1 MTQSTDEVSSPGL
14 LSGLSVVECGEGVAA
29 SFATKLMADLGADVI
44 KVEPLAGD
52 WTRRYGPFPGNTPDP
67 EKSGLFIYLNSNK
80 RGVTLDLSTE
90 TDRDTLHSLLA
101 KADLLVHNV
110 APSRRDG
117 LGLASANLGADF
129 PHLVIAAIS
138 PFGDRGPYRNWNAYE
153 LNVVNAGG
161 WAFLSP
167 GASEFPALP
176 PLKAFGH
183 QGDYQGGL
191 HACFAA
197 LGAYFHRLESGKGQ
211 TVEVSQQECVAAM
224 LEMNLMHYSYAGRE
238 TSRLGTRVLG
248 PWKIMETADGFVLA
262 ACVEEDQ
269 WRRLVELMGDP
280 EWAHEEI
287 FQDRLAR
294 GRNADALYAL
304 MQEWISGWKTQDLY
318 HEAQRRRIPFAAVN
332 SMKDLYANSHLAER
346 GFFVEVNQPGLGSIK
361 MPGAPSRYASGWS
374 MRTPAPR
381 LGQHN
386 AELLDEKKSARVF
399 ASQSSRAAPSVAR
412 RESPLSGIRVLDF
425 TWAWAGPYCTMQL
438 AHLGAEVI
446 RIETE
451 KRICVT
457 RGLPPFA
464 DDVPGPNRAGYYNQY
479 NQGKRSITMDL
490 SRPEA
495 IEIALEMARHC
506 DVVTDNFAAGVME
519 RLGLGYEKFR
529 ARRPDIVMLSMSGY
543 GQTGPLKNYVSYGPP
558 AAATAGFFS
567 LSGYEGKGPSE
578 IGISYADPNAG
589 IFGAVAVMVAL
600 LHRKLTGRGQY
611 IDQSQLETAL
621 ALLPEGL
628 LEYALNGRQP
638 QRAGNRHRSMAP
650 HNCYKTAGDDDK
662 WVSIAV
668 GTENEWRAL
677 CAAIGQP
684 ALAGDPRFQNAQARK
699 ENEDALDGIIARW
712 TRTRDR
718 WEVTRELQ
726 HAGVA
731 AFPAMSNKDL
741 ATDEHLRER
750 GYLVQ
755 MEHPV
760 VGRRIHAGIP
770 WTMSGTPCRIRHA
783 APLRGADTD
792 PVLKELL
799 GYSADE
805 IGRLRA
811 AGVLS

>member
-1 MTQSTDEVSSPGL
+1 MAESKSGSSSSGL
-14 LSGLSVVECGEGVAA
+14 LNGISVVECGEGVAA

-44 KVEPLAGD
+44 KVEPPAGD
-52 WTRRYGPFPGNTPDP
+52 WTRRYGPFPENQIDP
-67 EKSGLFIYLNSNK
+67 EKSGLFVYLNANK
-80 RGVTLDLSTE
+80 RGVTLNLSTE
-90 TDRDTLHSLLA
+90 RDRDALASLLTN
-101 KADLLVHNV
+101 ADLLVHNV
-110 APSRRDG
+110 APSLRDG
-117 LGLASANLGADF
+117 FGLASAKLSAEF
-129 PHLVIAAIS
+129 PHLVIAGIS
-138 PFGDRGPYRNWNAYE
+138 PFGDSGPYRNWNAYE

-167 GASEFPALP
+167 GASEFPELP

-197 LGAYFHRLESGKGQ
+197 LGAYFHRLDSGKGQ
-211 TVEVSQQECVAAM
+211 AIEVSQQECIAGM
-224 LEMNLMHYSYAGRE
+224 LEMNLMHYTYANRE

-248 PWKIMETADGFVLA
+248 PWKIMQTADGFVLA
-262 ACVEEDQ
+262 VCVEEDQ

-332 SMKDLYANSHLAER
+332 NMKDLYANSHLAER
-346 GFFVEVNQPGLGSIK
+346 GFFAELEQPGLGVIK
-361 MPGAPSRYASGWS
+361 MPGAPSKYAAGWS
-374 MRTPAPR
+374 IRTPAPQ

-386 AELLDEKKSARVF
+386 HELLKEKKSARVS
-399 ASQSSRAAPSVAR
+399 ASQSNREPAPAIKRAL
-412 RESPLSGIRVLDF
+412 PLAGIRVLDF
-425 TWAWAGPYCTMQL
+425 TWAWAGPFCTMQL

-451 KRICVT
+451 KRSCVT

-464 DDVPGPNRAGYYNQY
+464 DDVAGPNRAGYFNQY

-490 SRPEA
+490 SKPEA
-495 IEIALEMARHC
+495 IEIALELARHC
-506 DVVTDNFAAGVME
+506 DVVADNFAAGVMD
-519 RLGLGYEKFR
+519 RLGLGYERFR

-543 GQTGPLKNYVSYGPP
+543 GQTGPLKGYVSYGPP

-567 LSGYEGKGPSE
+567 LSGYAGHGPSE

-589 IFGAVAVMVAL
+589 IFGAVAVMMAL
-600 LHRKLTGRGQY
+600 LHRKVTGRGQY

-628 LEYALNGRQP
+628 LEFAMNGTQP
-638 QRAGNRHRSMAP
+638 KRASNRHRWMAP
-650 HNCYKTAGDDDK
+650 YNCYKAAGDDDK

-668 GTENEWRAL
+668 GTEEEWRAM

-684 ALAGDPRFQNAQARK
+684 TLTGDPRFKDAQARK
-699 ENEDALDGIIARW
+699 QNEDALDDIITQW
-712 TRTRDR
+712 TRGRDR
-718 WEVTRELQ
+718 WEITRELQ
-726 HAGVA
+726 AVGVA

-741 ATDEHLRER
+741 ATNEHLRER

-760 VGRRIHAGIP
+760 VGRRIHMGIP

-792 PVLKELL
+792 SVLKELA
-799 GYSADE
+799 GCSADE
-805 IGRLRA
+805 IIKLRA
-811 AGVLS
+811 SGALS

>member
-1 MTQSTDEVSSPGL
+1 MAESTDHVSSTGL
-14 LSGLSVVECGEGVAA
+14 LSGISVVECGEGVAA

-44 KVEPLAGD
+44 KVEPPEGD
-52 WTRRYGPFPGNTPDP
+52 WTRRYGPFPGHKPDP
-67 EKSGLFIYLNSNK
+67 EKSGLFIYLNANK

-90 TDRDTLHSLLA
+90 RDRDALHSLLA
-101 KADLLVHNV
+101 NADLLVHNV

-117 LGLASANLGADF
+117 VGLASAKLGADF

-138 PFGDRGPYRNWNAYE
+138 PFGETGPYRNWNAYE

-167 GASEFPALP
+167 GASEFPQLP

-191 HACFAA
+191 HACVAGLA
-197 LGAYFHRLESGKGQ
+197 AYFHRLESGKGQ
-211 TVEVSQQECVAAM
+211 IVEVSQQECVAAL
-224 LEMNLMHYSYAGRE
+224 LEMNLVHYTYAGRE
-238 TSRLGTRVLG
+238 TSRLGTRVIA
-248 PWKIMETADGFVLA
+248 PWKIMGTADGFVLA
-262 ACVEEDQ
+262 VCVEEDQ
-269 WRRLVELMGDP
+269 WRRLVEFMGDP
-280 EWAHEEI
+280 EWTHEEI

-294 GRNADALYAL
+294 GRNADALCAL

-332 SMKDLYANSHLAER
+332 SMKDLHANSHLAER
-346 GFFVEVNQPGLGSIK
+346 GFFVELNQPGLGNIK

-374 MRTPAPR
+374 IRTPAPR

-386 AELLDEKKSARVF
+386 EELLREMKSARVKT
-399 ASQSSRAAPSVAR
+399 SSSSRGAVSVAK
-412 RESPLSGIRVLDF
+412 RELPLAGIRVLDF
-425 TWAWAGPYCTMQL
+425 TWAWAGPFCTLQL

-451 KRICVT
+451 KRVCVT
-457 RGLPPFA
+457 RGIPPFA

-490 SRPEA
+490 SKPEA
-495 IEIALEMARHC
+495 IQIALDMVSHC

-529 ARRPDIVMLSMSGY
+529 AQRPDVIMLSMSGY

-567 LSGYEGKGPSE
+567 LSGYEGHGPSE

-628 LEYALNGRQP
+628 LEYAFNGAQP
-638 QRAGNRHRSMAP
+638 ERSGNRHRWMAQ
-650 HNCYKTAGDDDK
+650 HNCYKAAGDDDK

-668 GTENEWRAL
+668 GTKDEWRAL
-677 CAAIGQP
+677 CEAIGQP
-684 ALAGDPRFQNAQARK
+684 ALAGDPRFQNPQARK
-699 ENEDALDGIIARW
+699 QNEDALDDILTQW
-712 TRTRDR
+712 TRSRDR
-718 WEVTRELQ
+718 WDITRELQ
-726 HAGVA
+726 RVGVA
-731 AFPAMSNKDL
+731 AFPALSNKDL

-760 VGRRIHAGIP
+760 VGRRIHTGIP
-770 WTMSGTPCRIRHA
+770 WTMSETPCRIRHA

-792 PVLKELL
+792 SVLKELL

>member
-1 MTQSTDEVSSPGL
+1 MAESTGL
-14 LSGLSVVECGEGVAA
+14 LSGISVVECGEGAAA

-44 KVEPLAGD
+44 KVEPPEGD
-52 WTRRYGPFPGNTPDP
+52 WTRRYGPFPGNHPDP
-67 EKSGLFIYLNSNK
+67 EKSGLFIYLNANK
-80 RGVTLDLSTE
+80 RGVTLDLSTQP
-90 TDRDTLHSLLA
+90 DRDALRSLLA
-101 KADLLVHNV
+101 KTDLFVHNV
-110 APSRRDG
+110 SPARRDG
-117 LGLASANLGADF
+117 FGLASAKLGADF
-129 PHLVIAAIS
+129 PQLIIAAIS
-138 PFGDRGPYRNWNAYE
+138 PFGDTGPYRNWNAYE

-167 GASEFPALP
+167 GASEFPELP

-191 HACFAA
+191 HACVAA
-197 LGAYFHRLESGKGQ
+197 LAAYFHRLESGKGQ
-211 TVEVSQQECVAAM
+211 TVEVSQQECIAGM
-224 LEMNLMHYSYAGRE
+224 LEMNLMHYTYAGRE
-238 TSRLGTRVLG
+238 TSRLGTRVIA
-248 PWKIMETADGFVLA
+248 PWKIMDTADGHVLA
-262 ACVEEDQ
+262 VCVEEDQ
-269 WRRLVELMGDP
+269 WRRLVEFMGDP

-294 GRNADALYAL
+294 GRNADALCAL
-304 MQEWISGWKTQDLY
+304 MQEWFSGWKTQDLY

-332 SMKDLYANSHLAER
+332 NMQDLYANAHLAER
-346 GFFVEVNQPGLGSIK
+346 GFFVELNQPGLGKIK
-361 MPGAPSRYASGWS
+361 MPGPPSKYARGWS

-386 AELLDEKKSARVF
+386 GELLDEKKSARVSV
-399 ASQSSRAAPSVAR
+399 SQSRQAGASSEAR
-412 RESPLSGIRVLDF
+412 KLPLAGIRVLDF
-425 TWAWAGPYCTMQL
+425 TWAWAGPFCTMQL

-451 KRICVT
+451 KRVCVT
-457 RGLPPFA
+457 RAIPPFA
-464 DDVPGPNRAGYYNQY
+464 DDVAGPDRAGYFNQY

-490 SRPEA
+490 SKPEA

-506 DVVTDNFAAGVME
+506 DVVADNFAAGVMD

-529 ARRPDIVMLSMSGY
+529 AQRPDIVMLSMSGY

-567 LSGYEGKGPSE
+567 LSGYEGQGPTE

-589 IFGAVAVMVAL
+589 IFGAVAVMMAL
-600 LHRKLTGRGQY
+600 THRKLTGRGQY

-621 ALLPEGL
+621 ALIPEGL
-628 LEYALNGRQP
+628 LEFALNGTQP
-638 QRAGNRHRSMAP
+638 ERSGNRHRWMAP
-650 HNCYKTAGDDDK
+650 HNCYKAAGDDDK

-668 GTENEWRAL
+668 GTEDEWRAL
-677 CAAIGQP
+677 CTAIGQP
-684 ALAGDPRFQNAQARK
+684 ALAGDPSFRNAQARK
-699 ENEDALDGIIARW
+699 QNENALDDIITQW

-726 HAGVA
+726 RAGVA

-755 MEHPV
+755 MEHPI
-760 VGRRIHAGIP
+760 VGRRIQMGIP
-770 WTMSGTPCRIRHA
+770 WTMSGTPCRIRST

-792 PVLKELL
+792 AVLKELL
-799 GYSADE
+799 GCSADQ
-805 IGRLRA
+805 IQKLRD

>member
-1 MTQSTDEVSSPGL
+1 
-14 LSGLSVVECGEGVAA
+14 
-29 SFATKLMADLGADVI
+29 
-44 KVEPLAGD
+44 
-52 WTRRYGPFPGNTPDP
+52 
-67 EKSGLFIYLNSNK
+67 
-80 RGVTLDLSTE
+80 
-90 TDRDTLHSLLA
+90 
-101 KADLLVHNV
+101 
-110 APSRRDG
+110 
-117 LGLASANLGADF
+117 
-129 PHLVIAAIS
+129 
-138 PFGDRGPYRNWNAYE
+138 
-153 LNVVNAGG
+153 
-161 WAFLSP
+161 
-167 GASEFPALP
+167 
-176 PLKAFGH
+176 
-183 QGDYQGGL
+183 
-191 HACFAA
+191 
-197 LGAYFHRLESGKGQ
+197 
-211 TVEVSQQECVAAM
+211 
-224 LEMNLMHYSYAGRE
+224 
-238 TSRLGTRVLG
+238 
-248 PWKIMETADGFVLA
+248 
-262 ACVEEDQ
+262 
-269 WRRLVELMGDP
+269 
-280 EWAHEEI
+280 
-287 FQDRLAR
+287 
-294 GRNADALYAL
+294 
-304 MQEWISGWKTQDLY
+304 
-318 HEAQRRRIPFAAVN
+318 
-332 SMKDLYANSHLAER
+332 
-346 GFFVEVNQPGLGSIK
+346 
-361 MPGAPSRYASGWS
+361 
-374 MRTPAPR
+374 
-381 LGQHN
+381 
-386 AELLDEKKSARVF
+386 
-399 ASQSSRAAPSVAR
+399 
-412 RESPLSGIRVLDF
+412 
-425 TWAWAGPYCTMQL
+425 
-438 AHLGAEVI
+438 
-446 RIETE
+446 
-451 KRICVT
+451 
-457 RGLPPFA
+457 
-464 DDVPGPNRAGYYNQY
+464 
-479 NQGKRSITMDL
+479 
-490 SRPEA
+490 
-495 IEIALEMARHC
+495 MARHC

-638 QRAGNRHRSMAP
+638 QRAGNRHRWMAP

-755 MEHPV
+755 MEHPL

-792 PVLKELL
+792 SVLKELL

-805 IGRLRA
+805 IGKLRA

>member
-1 MTQSTDEVSSPGL
+1 MAESKGL
-14 LSGLSVVECGEGVAA
+14 LSGVSVVECGEGVAA
-29 SFATKLMADLGADVI
+29 AFATKLMADLGADVI
-44 KVEPLAGD
+44 KVEPPEGD
-52 WTRRYGPFPGNTPDP
+52 ITRRYGPFPGNQPDP
-67 EKSGLFIYLNSNK
+67 EKSGLFIYLNANK

-90 TDRDTLHSLLA
+90 NDRGAWHSLLA

-110 APSRRDG
+110 VLSRRDG
-117 LGLASANLGADF
+117 LGLASAKLGVEF
-129 PHLVIAAIS
+129 PSLVVAAIS
-138 PFGDRGPYRNWNAYE
+138 PFGDSGPYRDWKAYE

-167 GASEFPALP
+167 GASEFPELP

-197 LGAYFHRLESGKGQ
+197 LAAYLHRLDSGKGQ
-211 TVEVSQQECVAAM
+211 TIEVSQQECVAGL
-224 LEMNLMHYSYAGRE
+224 LEMNLMHYTYAGRE

-248 PWKIMETADGFVLA
+248 PWKIMDTADGSILA
-262 ACVEEDQ
+262 VCVEEDQ

-280 EWAHEEI
+280 EWAHEEV

-304 MQEWISGWKTQDLY
+304 MNEWISGWKTQELY
-318 HEAQRRRIPFAAVN
+318 HEAQHRRIPFAAVN
-332 SMKDLYANSHLAER
+332 NMKDLYANAHLAER
-346 GFFVEVNQPGLGSIK
+346 GFFVELNQPGLGKIK
-361 MPGAPSRYASGWS
+361 LPGAPSKYAGGWS

-386 AELLDEKKSARVF
+386 AALLDEQKSAGVK
-399 ASQSSRAAPSVAR
+399 ASPSSRAGTPVAER
-412 RESPLSGIRVLDF
+412 ALPLAGIRVLDF
-425 TWAWAGPYCTMQL
+425 TWAWAGPFCTMQL
-438 AHLGAEVI
+438 AHMGAEVI

-451 KRICVT
+451 KRSCVT

-464 DDVPGPNRAGYYNQY
+464 DDVAGPNRAGYYNQY

-490 SRPEA
+490 SKPEA
-495 IEIALEMARHC
+495 IQMALEMARHC
-506 DVVTDNFAAGVME
+506 DVVTDNFAAGVMD

-529 ARRPDIVMLSMSGY
+529 AQRPDIVMLSMSGY
-543 GQTGPLKNYVSYGPP
+543 GQTGPLKSYVSYGPP

-567 LSGYEGKGPSE
+567 LTGYAGHGPSE

-589 IFGAVAVMVAL
+589 IFGAVAVMMAL
-600 LHRKLTGRGQY
+600 LHRKLTGHGQY

-628 LEYALNGRQP
+628 LDYALNGTQP
-638 QRAGNRHRSMAP
+638 KRDGNRHRWMAP
-650 HNCYKTAGDDDK
+650 HNCYKAAGDDDK

-668 GTENEWRAL
+668 GTESEWRAL
-677 CAAIGQP
+677 CEVIGQP
-684 ALAGDPRFQNAQARK
+684 ALAGDPRFRGAQARK
-699 ENEDALDGIIARW
+699 QNEDALDEIITQW

-718 WEVTRELQ
+718 WDVTRELQ
-726 HAGVA
+726 RAGVA

-741 ATDEHLRER
+741 ATNEHLLER
-750 GYLVQ
+750 GFLVQ
-755 MEHPV
+755 MEHPI
-760 VGRRIHAGIP
+760 VGRRIHTGIP
-770 WTMSGTPCRIRHA
+770 WTMSGTPCHIRHA

-792 PVLKELL
+792 SVLNELL
-799 GYSADE
+799 GYSAND
-805 IGRLRA
+805 ISKLRE

>member
-1 MTQSTDEVSSPGL
+1 
-14 LSGLSVVECGEGVAA
+14 
-29 SFATKLMADLGADVI
+29 
-44 KVEPLAGD
+44 
-52 WTRRYGPFPGNTPDP
+52 
-67 EKSGLFIYLNSNK
+67 
-80 RGVTLDLSTE
+80 
-90 TDRDTLHSLLA
+90 
-101 KADLLVHNV
+101 
-110 APSRRDG
+110 
-117 LGLASANLGADF
+117 
-129 PHLVIAAIS
+129 
-138 PFGDRGPYRNWNAYE
+138 
-153 LNVVNAGG
+153 
-161 WAFLSP
+161 
-167 GASEFPALP
+167 
-176 PLKAFGH
+176 
-183 QGDYQGGL
+183 
-191 HACFAA
+191 
-197 LGAYFHRLESGKGQ
+197 
-211 TVEVSQQECVAAM
+211 
-224 LEMNLMHYSYAGRE
+224 
-238 TSRLGTRVLG
+238 
-248 PWKIMETADGFVLA
+248 
-262 ACVEEDQ
+262 
-269 WRRLVELMGDP
+269 
-280 EWAHEEI
+280 
-287 FQDRLAR
+287 
-294 GRNADALYAL
+294 
-304 MQEWISGWKTQDLY
+304 
-318 HEAQRRRIPFAAVN
+318 
-332 SMKDLYANSHLAER
+332 
-346 GFFVEVNQPGLGSIK
+346 
-361 MPGAPSRYASGWS
+361 

-386 AELLDEKKSARVF
+386 AELLDEKKSARVSP
-399 ASQSSRAAPSVAR
+399 SQSSRAAPSVAR
-412 RESPLSGIRVLDF
+412 RELPLAGIRVLDF
-425 TWAWAGPYCTMQL
+425 TWAWAGPFCTLQL

-495 IEIALEMARHC
+495 IQIALEMARHC

-529 ARRPDIVMLSMSGY
+529 AQRPDIVMLSMSGY

-567 LSGYEGKGPSE
+567 LSGYEGHGPSE

-600 LHRKLTGRGQY
+600 LHRKLTGTR
-611 IDQSQLETAL
+611 
-621 ALLPEGL
+621 PV
-628 LEYALNGRQP
+628 
-638 QRAGNRHRSMAP
+638 HRSIATRDRARAASRGPARIRIERHAARSAP
-650 HNCYKTAGDDDK
+650 AIAIAGWRRTIATRRRATTTNGSASRSAPRTNGAHCARQSVNRRWPAIRAFKTRRLANK
-662 WVSIAV
+662 MKTRSTSII
-668 GTENEWRAL
+668 T
-677 CAAIGQP
+677 
-684 ALAGDPRFQNAQARK
+684 
-699 ENEDALDGIIARW
+699 RW

-726 HAGVA
+726 QAGVA

-755 MEHPV
+755 MEHPL

-792 PVLKELL
+792 SVLKELL

-805 IGRLRA
+805 IGKLRA